1 MIQGQVFLKG
11 GGGGGGRAGPFPIK
25 FFQGLL
31 FLHL

>member
-1 MIQGQVFLKG
+1 MIQGQVFLK
-11 GGGGGGRAGPFPIK
+11 GGGGGRAGPFPIK